1 MLLRICRLTKARAP
15 TAGNGLRNSENQSFL
30 TKRKAAT
37 SDVPN
42 YFAQGSYSTTNIY
55 ILFSPLQ
62 HARNPFNE
70 PFSFLSN
77 TLSAATMDEISQEDE
92 LIAQFAGVAS
102 VPASEVMLLAPPDI
116 MHAVRSWNFLTD

>member
-1 MLLRICRLTKARAP
+1 MRCSHMSLDQSSSSNKD
-15 TAGNGLRNSENQSFL
+15 GNGLRNSENQSFS

-42 YFAQGSYSTTNIY
+42 YFAQGSCSLQTST
-55 ILFSPLQ
+55 
-62 HARNPFNE
+62 
-70 PFSFLSN
+70 SFLPLTNHLASFSN

-102 VPASEVMLLAPPDI
+102 VPASEVTLLAPQTLC
-116 MHAVRSWNFLTD
+116 MLCVCGAL